1 MTYETKLACPIQR
14 TMAMIADKWKVI
26 VIYNLGQR
34 TMRFGELQRALEGIT
49 PKVLTRQL
57 RDLEG
62 DALVSR
68 RVHAEIPPRV
78 EYSLTPL
85 GRELLPILDQL
96 HEWATRNSVAL
107 LTRRE
112 DRHKSERTPAA

>member
-26 VIYNLGQR
+26 VLYNLGQR

-62 DALVSR
+62 DRLVTR

-96 HEWATRNSVAL
+96 HEWATRNSVSL
-107 LTRRE
+107 LAGRE

>member
-26 VIYNLGQR
+26 VIYHLGQR

-62 DALVSR
+62 DGLVSR

-78 EYSLTPL
+78 EYSLTNL

-96 HEWATRNSVAL
+96 HEWATRNSVSVLA
-107 LTRRE
+107 
-112 DRHKSERTPAA
+112 RHDERSKGEATPAA

>member
-1 MTYETKLACPIQR
+1 MTYETKLSCPIQR

-26 VIYNLGQR
+26 VLFHLGQR

-62 DALVSR
+62 DGLVSR

-78 EYSLTPL
+78 EYSLTDL
-85 GRELLPILDQL
+85 GRDLLPILDQL
-96 HEWATRNSVAL
+96 HDWATRNSVAL
-107 LTRRE
+107 LSAREERR
-112 DRHKSERTPAA
+112 KSERTSAA

>member
-14 TMAMIADKWKVI
+14 SMAMIADKWKVI
-26 VIYNLGQR
+26 VIFNLGQG

-57 RDLEG
+57 RDLEADG
-62 DALVSR
+62 LVSR
-68 RVHAEIPPRV
+68 RVHPEIPPRV
-78 EYSLTPL
+78 EYSLTPF

-96 HEWATRNSVAL
+96 HTWAMRNSKKL
-107 LTRRE
+107 LSNHE
-112 DRHKSERTPAA
+112 DGQKKERTPAA

>member
-14 TMAMIADKWKVI
+14 TMAMIADKWKVV
-26 VIYNLGQR
+26 VIYSLGQR
-34 TMRFGELQRALEGIT
+34 TMRFGELQRALDGIT

-62 DALVSR
+62 DGLVSR

-78 EYSLTPL
+78 EYSLTTL

-107 LTRRE
+107 ISRRE
-112 DRHKSERTPAA
+112 DRQKERTPAA

>member
-14 TMAMIADKWKVI
+14 TMAMIADKWKV
-26 VIYNLGQR
+26 VVLYSLGQR

-62 DALVSR
+62 DGLVAR

-78 EYSLTPL
+78 EYSLTNL
-85 GRELLPILDQL
+85 GRELLPIFDEL
-96 HEWATRNSVAL
+96 HHWATRNAEAL
-107 LTRRE
+107 LARRE
-112 DRHKSERTPAA
+112 VRAKSEATPAA

>member
-1 MTYETKLACPIQR
+1 
-14 TMAMIADKWKVI
+14 MAMIADKWKVI
-26 VIYNLGQR
+26 VLFHLGQR

-62 DALVSR
+62 DGLVSR

-78 EYSLTPL
+78 EYSLTDL
-85 GRELLPILDQL
+85 GRDLLPILDQL
-96 HEWATRNSVAL
+96 HDWATRNSVAL
-107 LTRRE
+107 LSAREERR
-112 DRHKSERTPAA
+112 KSERTSAA

>member
-62 DALVSR
+62 DGLVSR

>member
-26 VIYNLGQR
+26 VIYNLGKR

-62 DALVSR
+62 DGLVAR

-78 EYSLTPL
+78 EYSLTIL

-96 HEWATRNSVAL
+96 HEWATRNSVAVL
-107 LTRRE
+107 ARHE
-112 DRHKSERTPAA
+112 DRKGETPAA

>member
-62 DALVSR
+62 DGLVSR

-78 EYSLTPL
+78 EYSLTNL

-96 HEWATRNSVAL
+96 HEWATRNSVAVL
-107 LTRRE
+107 ARHE
-112 DRHKSERTPAA
+112 DRAKSEASPAA

>member
-26 VIYNLGQR
+26 VLFHLGQR

-62 DALVSR
+62 DGLVSR

-78 EYSLTPL
+78 EYSLTDL
-85 GRELLPILDQL
+85 GRDLLPILDQL
-96 HEWATRNSVAL
+96 HDWATRNSVAL
-107 LTRRE
+107 LSAREERR
-112 DRHKSERTPAA
+112 KSERTPAA

>member
-1 MTYETKLACPIQR
+1 MTYETKLSCPIQR

-26 VIYNLGQR
+26 VLFHLGQR

-57 RDLEG
+57 RDLDG
-62 DALVSR
+62 DGLVSR

-78 EYSLTPL
+78 EYSLTDL
-85 GRELLPILDQL
+85 GRDLLPILDQL
-96 HEWATRNSVAL
+96 HDWATRNSVAL
-107 LTRRE
+107 LSAREERR
-112 DRHKSERTPAA
+112 KSERTPAA

>member
-26 VIYNLGQR
+26 VIYNLGKR

-62 DALVSR
+62 DGLVAR

-78 EYSLTPL
+78 EYSLTNL

-96 HEWATRNSVAL
+96 HEWATRNSVAVL
-107 LTRRE
+107 ARHE
-112 DRHKSERTPAA
+112 DRKGEATPAA

>member
-1 MTYETKLACPIQR
+1 MTYETKLVCPIQQ

-26 VIYNLGQR
+26 VLFHLGQR

-57 RDLEG
+57 RDLEA

-68 RVHAEIPPRV
+68 FVHPEIPPRV

-96 HEWATRNSVAL
+96 HDWAVRNSVGL
-107 LTRRE
+107 LARRE
-112 DRHKSERTPAA
+112 VRRKEQTPAA

>member
-14 TMAMIADKWKVI
+14 TMAMIADKWKVV
-26 VIYNLGQR
+26 VIYSLGQR

-62 DALVSR
+62 DGLVSR

-78 EYSLTPL
+78 EYSLTTL

-96 HEWATRNSVAL
+96 HEWATRNSVSL
-107 LTRRE
+107 ISRRE
-112 DRHKSERTPAA
+112 DRQKERTPAA

>member
-62 DALVSR
+62 DGLVSR

-96 HEWATRNSVAL
+96 HDWATRNSVSL
-107 LTRRE
+107 LARRE
-112 DRHKSERTPAA
+112 DRHKSERSPAA

>member
-26 VIYNLGQR
+26 VIYHLGQR

-62 DALVSR
+62 DGLVSR

-78 EYSLTPL
+78 EYSLTNL

-96 HEWATRNSVAL
+96 HEWATRNSVTVLA
-107 LTRRE
+107 
-112 DRHKSERTPAA
+112 RHDGRSNGEATPAA

>member
-26 VIYNLGQR
+26 VIYHLGQR

-62 DALVSR
+62 DGIVSR

-78 EYSLTPL
+78 EYSLTNL

-96 HEWATRNSVAL
+96 HEWATRNSVAVL
-107 LTRRE
+107 ARHE
-112 DRHKSERTPAA
+112 DRSKGEATPAA